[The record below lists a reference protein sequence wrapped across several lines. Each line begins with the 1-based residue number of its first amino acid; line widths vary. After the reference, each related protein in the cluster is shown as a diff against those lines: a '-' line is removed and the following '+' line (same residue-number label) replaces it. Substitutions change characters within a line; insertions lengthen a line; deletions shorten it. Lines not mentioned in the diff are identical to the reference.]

1 MEAAEIS
8 SWDLANIWFGKQ
20 PDFFNAD
27 ISLAVLLDIYLTAGA
42 HCPV

>member
-1 MEAAEIS
+1 MEAAENS
-8 SWDLANIWFGKQ
+8 SWDLANIWFRKQ

-27 ISLAVLLDIYLTAGA
+27 ISRAGLLDIYFTAGA